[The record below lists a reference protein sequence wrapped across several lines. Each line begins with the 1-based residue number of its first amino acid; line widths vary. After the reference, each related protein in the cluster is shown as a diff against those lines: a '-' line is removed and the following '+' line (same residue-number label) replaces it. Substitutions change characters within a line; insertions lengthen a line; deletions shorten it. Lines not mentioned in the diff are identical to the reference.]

1 MAGGNIPLSRKFG
14 RFASAMTKNSRKKRR
29 QDGYTLV
36 EASVGWRFFLGAT
49 VHDLLLSGT
58 NLTDEE
64 ARVHTS
70 FLKEQAPLPGRDLR
84 LSWRVAF

>member
-1 MAGGNIPLSRKFG
+1 MAPFESETG
-14 RFASAMTKNSRKKRR
+14 
-29 QDGYTLV
+29 GYTLV
-36 EASVGWRFFLGAT
+36 EASVGWRFFLGGT
-49 VHDLLLSGT
+49 VHDLLLSGN

-70 FLKEQAPLPGRDLR
+70 FLKDQAPLPGRDLR

>member
-1 MAGGNIPLSRKFG
+1 MKPRIAAIILTGLVVAVP
-14 RFASAMTKNSRKKRR
+14 AHAQSARAPENPWA
-29 QDGYTLV
+29 V

-49 VHDLLLSGT
+49 VHDRLLSGT

-70 FLKEQAPLPGRDLR
+70 FLKDQAPLPGRDLR
-84 LSWRVAF
+84 LSWRLAF